1 MSKQLNRV
9 AALAAALT
17 ISTPVIGLPQS
28 STPPGSSTYTW
39 LGELVSV
46 DTTAHKL
53 TVKPRVAEPNAV
65 AALKQ
70 FKAGD
75 SVLVA
80 WSGLDDYSDA
90 VREVRP
96 AASHQKVSE
105 NLAIPAEF
113 VSAEGQNQ
121 SVTIRVKVPESGLAA
136 LKAVKPGE
144 WVVVTSRHR
153 PAGDAE
159 AVVSVRPY
167 ATSTGTSTSSTT
179 TNTSPGTGTSPN
191 TSSST
196 STSSVTSAST
206 NTDTSRK

>member
-9 AALAAALT
+9 AALAAVLT

-75 SVLVA
+75 SVVVA

-136 LKAVKPGE
+136 VKGVNPGE

-153 PAGDAE
+153 PASDAD

-167 ATSTGTSTSSTT
+167 AMSTSSTN
-179 TNTSPGTGTSPN
+179 TNTSPGTTGTSP
-191 TSSST
+191 TTTSST